1 MLNIFSIYEKIDE
14 QIHGLVFFNRL
25 RIQTDSTTL
34 CSFQRF
40 TTKCKVM
47 HLSYTFF
54 VFSLLANIIWKAKS
68 LFFCVFN
75 SVNNIIFY
83 FKTYIRSTLT
93 LGKIENKTTNIFSRL
108 KKSYKYRNLFIY
120 WEQIIDYNAL

>member
-1 MLNIFSIYEKIDE
+1 MFVSEIYNKM
-14 QIHGLVFFNRL
+14 QGNA
-25 RIQTDSTTL
+25 
-34 CSFQRF
+34 SF
-40 TTKCKVM
+40 
-47 HLSYTFF
+47 LYFF